1 MGESGRT
8 HPASHTTMFE
18 TLSIKIHLIDKY
30 LTKYSIKIRGAISP
44 CCIDYLFVSRQ
55 HGSRKL
61 IRILN
66 TLASMSILIGMVMGV
81 ASIFMDQYDIEF
93 DPDGTV
99 KEVLDTVNDFQNK
112 VDPITEEIKR
122 LTNKLDLKFTCD
134 EVYQT
139 AGTAAA
145 VGKNM
150 HDVFGYWIFV
160 IHPMPSALILLRICI
175 FSFHKGAIKGS

>member
-1 MGESGRT
+1 
-8 HPASHTTMFE
+8 
-18 TLSIKIHLIDKY
+18 
-30 LTKYSIKIRGAISP
+30 
-44 CCIDYLFVSRQ
+44 
-55 HGSRKL
+55 
-61 IRILN
+61 
-66 TLASMSILIGMVMGV
+66 MVMGV

-150 HDVFGYWIFV
+150 NECRD
-160 IHPMPSALILLRICI
+160 IHPILVP
-175 FSFHKGAIKGS
+175 